1 MLHPKLGHQPAK
13 PGQAPDGD
21 ARRANLPARFRACV
35 SHSTRLRTVRAA
47 PSAPKGLRSARRA
60 IATLEFALIAPVMF
74 VLLSGTYDVARVLI
88 LWSEVNDAANT
99 IAITATNIAVAN
111 ADGTVQITYSQAQQ
125 ALSLVYAEMPWVR
138 LGIEQGARTA
148 SLSSISFQ
156 AVTGSCTPSSSQNC
170 YIPVVGFSLA
180 YADSVKLAGNTPG
193 NTSSFSAG
201 NATRS
206 CTATITQIGP
216 TDAYKTGQT
225 ALNTLRTDNVTSPDP
240 IMVADVSY
248 TYTPIYHFITGGTI
262 VLQRTVF
269 SPLRS
274 GTTAYVGGSNATGNC
289 SGNPTS

>member
-1 MLHPKLGHQPAK
+1 MLDPKLAPHPAT
-13 PGQAPDGD
+13 PGQAPETGPRQDN
-21 ARRANLPARFRACV
+21 RRAWFLTCPRPSVTLSNARTAPNALASLRA
-35 SHSTRLRTVRAA
+35 
-47 PSAPKGLRSARRA
+47 ARRA
-60 IATLEFALIAPVMF
+60 IATIEFALIAPVMF
-74 VLLSGTYDVARVLI
+74 ILLSGFYDIARVLI
-88 LWSEVNDAANT
+88 LSSEVNDAANT
-99 IAITATNIAVAN
+99 IAITASNIAVAN

-148 SLSSISFQ
+148 ALSSISFQ

-170 YIPVVGFSLA
+170 YTPVVGFSLA
-180 YADSVKLAGNTPG
+180 YADSVKLSSNTPG
-193 NTSSFSAG
+193 NTTSFSSS

-206 CTATITQIGP
+206 CTGTITQIGP
-216 TDAYKTGQT
+216 TDTYKTGQT

-248 TYTPIYHFITGGTI
+248 TYTPVYHFITGSTI